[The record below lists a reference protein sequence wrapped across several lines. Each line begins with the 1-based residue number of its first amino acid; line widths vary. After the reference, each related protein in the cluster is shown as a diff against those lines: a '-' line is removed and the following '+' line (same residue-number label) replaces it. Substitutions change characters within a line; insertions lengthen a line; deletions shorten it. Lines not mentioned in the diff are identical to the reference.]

1 LPSNELAAMSHTVF
15 SALFPQCFVEKVDQD
30 GATYSGAF
38 TREGAKYFKNC
49 GPLAKEAQKVLN
61 VRPVGAEMVVV
72 PVMANSIPCPQTVPK
87 VRTSFMEAYKFL
99 SSSRALRSEDDKL
112 MSGLTQG
119 YNGSGCPSRALART
133 RMIVKILIA
142 NVVRN
147 TFVRIEQ
154 KYIITV
160 ASSIHKYRPELC
172 PLLHFDGDP
181 VQSLMERFS
190 IRMRPGLGA
199 WKGDVIDLVGEAQ
212 SAASTRKEEW
222 DKAARESEDRHSTKY
237 ALYRDAGVRD
247 IIMRMRTMS
256 LEKIHAED
264 GIQWYCNFM
273 SPHAGEVIISSKS
286 LKLPAFV
293 HSDQDEIGLYPAV
306 SVDPKQLPEMMITAN
321 FRRNAQ
327 PLLQAVWCDQSDSFV
342 FSGTTVEL
350 EEDQAY
356 DVQLASF
363 EADLRIRELL
373 EGQKDDPEPTP
384 NEGNIEGQDE
394 VKLSRRDKKAPARE
408 TVSAP
413 KSPDE
418 EAVEVVDS
426 M

>member
-1 LPSNELAAMSHTVF
+1 
-15 SALFPQCFVEKVDQD
+15 
-30 GATYSGAF
+30 
-38 TREGAKYFKNC
+38 
-49 GPLAKEAQKVLN
+49 
-61 VRPVGAEMVVV
+61 
-72 PVMANSIPCPQTVPK
+72 
-87 VRTSFMEAYKFL
+87 
-99 SSSRALRSEDDKL
+99 
-112 MSGLTQG
+112 
-119 YNGSGCPSRALART
+119 
-133 RMIVKILIA
+133 
-142 NVVRN
+142 
-147 TFVRIEQ
+147 
-154 KYIITV
+154 
-160 ASSIHKYRPELC
+160 
-172 PLLHFDGDP
+172 
-181 VQSLMERFS
+181 
-190 IRMRPGLGA
+190 
-199 WKGDVIDLVGEAQ
+199 
-212 SAASTRKEEW
+212 
-222 DKAARESEDRHSTKY
+222 
-237 ALYRDAGVRD
+237 
-247 IIMRMRTMS
+247 
-256 LEKIHAED
+256 
-264 GIQWYCNFM
+264 M

-373 EGQKDDPEPTP
+373 EGQKDDPEPAP
-384 NEGNIEGQDE
+384 NEGDIEGQDE
-394 VKLSRRDKKAPARE
+394 VKLSKRDRKAPARE
-408 TVSAP
+408 IVSAP